1 MVKGK
6 NMIKDVFRAK
16 VNRCL
21 DLLQNSLKEI
31 SALGERVKIEANEY
45 YRLRHQ
51 VREAKAAFDE
61 VKKEA
66 RRLFGPPPAYAP
78 RDFERKREESLERL
92 RLLVR
97 SEEKEKIIEEL
108 FQDELIGRY
117 FDPEEVKKFV
127 EEQFESQKKGKRKLV
142 NFKARLFIEKIKR
155 DLNQAETS
163 INSIK
168 SKVDFG

>member
-1 MVKGK
+1 
-6 NMIKDVFRAK
+6 MIEDVFRAK
-16 VNRCL
+16 VSRCL
-21 DLLQNSLKEI
+21 DLLQSSLKAI
-31 SALGERVKIEANEY
+31 RTLSERPKIEANEY
-45 YRLRHQ
+45 YRLRNQ
-51 VREAKAAFDE
+51 VREAKAAFEE

-78 RDFERKREESLERL
+78 RDFEKRREENLERL
-92 RLLVR
+92 RLLVK
-97 SEEKEKIIEEL
+97 SEEKEKIAEEL

-117 FDPEEVKKFV
+117 FNLEEVKHFV

-163 INSIK
+163 INSLK
-168 SKVDFG
+168 EKVDFG